1 MRGRA
6 AALLLLTALWST
18 AALRLEAL
26 LVRNKVQRIVLP
38 NGLILIYQK
47 DNSSAITS
55 VDILIKGGKRAEP
68 EGMSGL
74 AYLTTRL
81 MLEIQ
86 DNQSAQ
92 ELMIQASPL
101 ALTGQADYSLIS
113 IDSLSEHLDETLR
126 IVSRSLQW
134 PLFSSI
140 RIDAVK
146 KNMETQRDRESEEAL
161 AQSRAFQLQAFFGPT
176 GYGASSYGKAETL
189 KAIKS
194 RDISRF
200 YEAHFQA
207 PEIIL
212 SAVSDLEAEEI
223 KTLLIKHLKEI
234 RRRQPVELSPAP
246 PPTAPPARK
255 EFRAEKDILQSLVSA
270 GFSLPGVTDRLFV
283 LATLTESLLGKGVA
297 SRLWRLRQDEK
308 LAYDVNCHYTPMKES
323 SLLEAYLE
331 TENRKKD
338 TALAALRQTLGE
350 VWQKGVGSDELD
362 AAKKIALTD
371 LLRANEAKSKRA
383 LNLAVYEA
391 LGLGFDF
398 LERIPALF
406 ETVTVAEMNSFLSS
420 NLDPDRAV
428 WVVIAGTK
436 EKTPPRPS
444 RP

>member
-1 MRGRA
+1 MRGRS
-6 AALLLLTALWST
+6 AALLLLAVFWSR
-18 AALRLEAL
+18 AALHSEAWL
-26 LVRNKVQRIVLP
+26 GRERVQRIALP
-38 NGLILIYQK
+38 NGLVLIYQK
-47 DNSSAITS
+47 DSSSTITS
-55 VDILIKGGKRAEP
+55 LDILIKGGKRAEP
-68 EGMSGL
+68 GGMSGL

-81 MLEIQ
+81 LLEIQ
-86 DNQSAQ
+86 DSRSAQ
-92 ELMIQASPL
+92 QLMIQASPM

-134 PLFSSI
+134 PLFTGI

-176 GYGASSYGKAETL
+176 GYGASSYGTAETI

-223 KTLLIKHLKEI
+223 KTLLMKHLKEI

-246 PPTAPPARK
+246 QPLSPPAHK
-255 EFRAEKDILQSLVSA
+255 EFRAEKDMLQSLVSA
-270 GFSLPGVTDRLFV
+270 GYSLPGATDRLFV

-338 TALAALRQTLGE
+338 TALTALRQTLGE
-350 VWQKGVGSDELD
+350 VWQKGVGADELE

-398 LERIPALF
+398 LEKIPALF
-406 ETVTVAEMNSFLSS
+406 EAVTVAEMNSFLSS
-420 NLDPDRAV
+420 NLDPERAV

-436 EKTPPRPS
+436 EKSSPRPS